1 MVAAVNALQTPAV
14 TPPVDQ
20 RDPSQPPDEET
31 GDAFWHWVALVV
43 LLGCWLAECFFNSP
57 QGW

>member
-1 MVAAVNALQTPAV
+1 VNALRTPV
-14 TPPVDQ
+14 VSQPVDQ

-43 LLGCWLAECFFNSP
+43 LLGCWLAESFFNSP